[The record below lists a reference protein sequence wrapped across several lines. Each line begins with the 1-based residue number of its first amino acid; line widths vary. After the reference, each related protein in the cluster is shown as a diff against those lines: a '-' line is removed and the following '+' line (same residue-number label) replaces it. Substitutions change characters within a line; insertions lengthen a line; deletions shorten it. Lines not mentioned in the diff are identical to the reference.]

1 MTKKLKDII
10 FKVILVI
17 FTLGIIAL
25 IIWFIIYYF
34 IIPINE
40 MIIDFVDLG
49 KSFIK
54 DPITTTKILL
64 LVLAIIVPLLLI
76 INYWN
81 RRDDFFNFLV
91 HMFCS
96 PYDYFYKKKKKKLL
110 IYRDEIKKLL
120 SYTKHF
126 SNMDLGQ
133 ILQNE
138 FWIFVEEVLKEN
150 ERLEKN
156 RKILESK
163 DMRINLWIE
172 LFFLVCGV
180 VVALFM

>member
-76 INYWN
+76 INYWD

-96 PYDYFYKKKKKKLL
+96 PYDYYYIKKELL

-138 FWIFVEEVLKEN
+138 FWIFVEEVLKQN
-150 ERLEKN
+150 ERLEKTE
-156 RKILESK
+156 KYLK
-163 DMRINLWIE
+163 
-172 LFFLVCGV
+172 VKT
-180 VVALFM
+180 